1 MWVAVK
7 NEDKEAAAAA
17 SLSSRVNGKNK
28 LKFSNFVV

>member
-7 NEDKEAAAAA
+7 NEDKEAAAA